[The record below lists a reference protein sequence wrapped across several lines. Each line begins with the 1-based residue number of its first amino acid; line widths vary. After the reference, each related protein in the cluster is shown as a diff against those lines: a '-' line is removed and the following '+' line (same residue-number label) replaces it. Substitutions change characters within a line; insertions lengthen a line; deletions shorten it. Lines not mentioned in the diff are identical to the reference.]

1 MAYFHEFSLSLFI
14 SLSSSPSSSF
24 VVEESFWDRLALHSI
39 FESLFSCLFPKKMF
53 VCVCV
58 CVCVCQSTTLTFCIS
73 FLFLLLLSCL
83 IQEFWNGR
91 RAAISSPG
99 SEVGLPRKQARLD
112 DSSPSHINHKAGQVC
127 LKRVL
132 LSRSSDKSRSMSISK
147 FMKNHQKRTRKVEE
161 KSQCRDFSLKLRI
174 I

>member
-58 CVCVCQSTTLTFCIS
+58 CVFVDDVNILYFFSFSYFFRALYRNSGTGEERQSAARKAKSDCLGSKPDLTIPVRLTSITKPDRSVSNVFCCPARQINPDQC
-73 FLFLLLLSCL
+73 LFRNS
-83 IQEFWNGR
+83 
-91 RAAISSPG
+91 
-99 SEVGLPRKQARLD
+99 
-112 DSSPSHINHKAGQVC
+112 
-127 LKRVL
+127 
-132 LSRSSDKSRSMSISK
+132 
-147 FMKNHQKRTRKVEE
+147 
-161 KSQCRDFSLKLRI
+161 
-174 I
+174 

>member
-58 CVCVCQSTTLTFCIS
+58 CVCVCVS
-73 FLFLLLLSCL
+73 
-83 IQEFWNGR
+83 R
-91 RAAISSPG
+91 R
-99 SEVGLPRKQARLD
+99 R
-112 DSSPSHINHKAGQVC
+112 
-127 LKRVL
+127 
-132 LSRSSDKSRSMSISK
+132 
-147 FMKNHQKRTRKVEE
+147 
-161 KSQCRDFSLKLRI
+161 
-174 I
+174 